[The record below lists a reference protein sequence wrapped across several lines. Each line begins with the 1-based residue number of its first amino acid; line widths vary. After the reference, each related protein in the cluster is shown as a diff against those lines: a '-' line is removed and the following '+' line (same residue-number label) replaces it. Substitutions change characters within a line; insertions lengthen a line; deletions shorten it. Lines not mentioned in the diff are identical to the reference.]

1 VALGTSF
8 SDFDEE
14 IGLPM
19 AAPRTHHS
27 GDVSNHD
34 DEQNLTQMGVAMPFP
49 THLSRPTIARVRPQV
64 DCGRRPAKAAVGDL
78 VRIEADAFVD
88 GHDVVCC
95 LLRYR
100 HDADA
105 KWTTVPMESLG
116 NDRWRGALP
125 VNELGRYRFA
135 VRAAV
140 DRFAT
145 WRRDLASRDAV
156 GQGAS
161 QDFLLGAQLLQEAA
175 RRAKSDDRRRLSLI
189 ADQLRLPVVN
199 LEHEITAGVVNSS
212 GASLRDV
219 VFSDW
224 LALLM
229 IDNDDPSHFVTSE
242 VFFITSDP
250 TRARFSSWY
259 ELFPRSAAAD
269 PLRHGTFAD
278 VEARLDYV
286 QAMGFD
292 VLYLPPIHPIGV
304 TGRKGRNGVT
314 SAGKT
319 DPGSPWA
326 IGAREGGHTA
336 VHPELG
342 TLEDFRHL
350 VRAAAARG
358 IDVAL
363 DLAFQASP
371 DHPWVQ
377 EHPDW
382 FHHLPNGTIRY
393 AENPPKRY
401 EDIYPL
407 DFRGLE
413 WRALWHELLEVVL
426 FWVAQGVTVFR
437 VDNPHT
443 KPFAFWEWL
452 LASVKAEHPETIFLS
467 EAFTRPRVMEHLAK
481 IGFSQSYTYFTWR
494 SAKWEI
500 EAYLNELTRSDV
512 ADYLRPN
519 FWPNTPDI
527 LSEEL
532 QVGGRAAFVSRF
544 VLAAT
549 LCSNY
554 GIYGPVFELQEHVPR
569 ERGSEEYLNA
579 EKYELRSWD
588 IKDPRNLSDF
598 IALVNQIRREHPA
611 LQFNDALIFHSVDNE
626 KIIAYSKTRTTRPD
640 SDVIVVVVSLDH
652 ESPQSGWVALDTV
665 ALGIE
670 QATPYVM
677 HDLLTDARYVWRGA
691 RNFVKLDPTGVP
703 CHLFSLE
710 QSPDAIAV
718 R

>member
-1 VALGTSF
+1 LDTSIC
-8 SDFDEE
+8 DFDEE
-14 IGLPM
+14 ATLPM
-19 AAPRTHHS
+19 ATPRTRRS
-27 GDVSNHD
+27 ANVPPSYDAENT
-34 DEQNLTQMGVAMPFP
+34 LTQSGIAVPFP
-49 THLSRPTIARVRPQV
+49 TSLARPTIVRVRPQV

-78 VRIEADAFVD
+78 VRVEADAFVD
-88 GHDVVCC
+88 GHDLVSAH
-95 LLRYR
+95 LRYR
-100 HDADA
+100 HDPDA

-116 NDRWRGALP
+116 NDRWRGELP
-125 VNELGRYRFA
+125 IKELGRYRFA

-145 WRRDLASRDAV
+145 WRRDFAARVAA
-156 GQGAS
+156 GQDTS
-161 QDFLLGAQLLQEAA
+161 QDFLVGSQLLLEAA
-175 RRAKSDDRRRLSLI
+175 RRAKADDRRLLSVV
-189 ADQLRLPVVN
+189 ADQLRLPDASLQQPISADVV
-199 LEHEITAGVVNSS
+199 VSDDV
-212 GASLRDV
+212 SLRDV
-219 VFSDW
+219 IFSDW
-224 LALLM
+224 LSNLVNENE
-229 IDNDDPSHFVTSE
+229 DSSHFVTSDT
-242 VFFITSDP
+242 FFITSDP

-259 ELFPRSAAAD
+259 ELFPRSAATGS
-269 PLRHGTFAD
+269 PRHGTFAD

-314 SAGKT
+314 LAGKD

-342 TLEDFRHL
+342 TLDDFRHL
-350 VRAAAARG
+350 VRAAASRD

-382 FHHLPNGTIRY
+382 FHHLPNGNVRY

-407 DFRGLE
+407 DFHGFE

-452 LASVKAEHPETIFLS
+452 LASVKAGHPEVIFLS

-500 EAYLNELTRSDV
+500 EAYLNELTRTDV

-532 QVGGRAAFVSRF
+532 QLGGRAAFVARF

-554 GIYGPVFELQEHVPR
+554 GIYGPAFELQEHVPR
-569 ERGSEEYLNA
+569 ERGSEEYMNA
-579 EKYELRSWD
+579 EKYELKTWDLDDRRS
-588 IKDPRNLSDF
+588 LADF

-626 KIIAYSKTRTTRPD
+626 QIIAYSKTRTATRD
-640 SDVIVVVVSLDH
+640 TDVIVVVVSLDH

-665 ALGIE
+665 ALGIDHE
-670 QATPYVM
+670 TPYVM
-677 HDLLTDARYVWRGA
+677 HDLLTDARYVWSGA
-691 RNFVKLDPTGVP
+691 RNFVKLDPANVP
-703 CHLFSLE
+703 CHLFCVEEFHDTIRARS
-710 QSPDAIAV
+710 
-718 R
+718 

>member
-1 VALGTSF
+1 
-8 SDFDEE
+8 
-14 IGLPM
+14 M
-19 AAPRTHHS
+19 
-27 GDVSNHD
+27 
-34 DEQNLTQMGVAMPFP
+34 
-49 THLSRPTIARVRPQV
+49 
-64 DCGRRPAKAAVGDL
+64 
-78 VRIEADAFVD
+78 IE
-88 GHDVVCC
+88 
-95 LLRYR
+95 
-100 HDADA
+100 
-105 KWTTVPMESLG
+105 
-116 NDRWRGALP
+116 
-125 VNELGRYRFA
+125 
-135 VRAAV
+135 
-140 DRFAT
+140 
-145 WRRDLASRDAV
+145 
-156 GQGAS
+156 
-161 QDFLLGAQLLQEAA
+161 
-175 RRAKSDDRRRLSLI
+175 
-189 ADQLRLPVVN
+189 
-199 LEHEITAGVVNSS
+199 
-212 GASLRDV
+212 
-219 VFSDW
+219 
-224 LALLM
+224 
-229 IDNDDPSHFVTSE
+229 NDDPSHFVTSE
-242 VFFITSDP
+242 VFFIASDP

-259 ELFPRSAAAD
+259 ELFPRSAAAA

-304 TGRKGRNGVT
+304 TGRKGRNGATGV
-314 SAGKT
+314 GKT

-363 DLAFQASP
+363 DVAFQASP

-377 EHPDW
+377 DHPDW

-407 DFRGLE
+407 NFHGLE

-426 FWVAQGVTVFR
+426 FWVAQGVTIFR

-519 FWPNTPDI
+519 IWPNTPDI

-532 QVGGRAAFVSRF
+532 QVGGPAAFISRF

-554 GIYGPVFELQEHVPR
+554 GIYGPVFELQEHAPR
-569 ERGSEEYLNA
+569 ERGSEEYLNS

-588 IKDPRNLSDF
+588 VKDPKSLSDF

-626 KIIAYSKTRTTRPD
+626 KIIAYSKTRPTGQGA
-640 SDVIVVVVSLDH
+640 DVIVVVVNLDH
-652 ESPQSGWVALDTV
+652 ENPQSGWVALDTV
-665 ALGIE
+665 ALGINL
-670 QATPYVM
+670 ATPYVM
-677 HDLLTDARYVWRGA
+677 HDLLSDARYVWAGS

-703 CHLFSLE
+703 CHLFSFK

-718 R
+718 RS